1 MKQLKD
7 ILKIFSNNRI
17 KYLNSHT
24 WTTMSED
31 DRVNAVK
38 EWAEPVAK
46 KIINEGYFRIG
57 NHYCIRVD
65 ILELYYN
72 EEAEG
77 GLKDPIMYHTN
88 DRIPKH
94 LKDAGIYD
102 LPYFDIGSFNLHT
115 SGVDITFE
123 DPKEHYRASFLIRGF
138 SVFRFNGNEVIF
150 LNENNDCSTKIYD
163 FFFPN
168 GTSAEALQDIHWESH
183 VWKSSFSKPTGRKNV
198 LQYAKDSATGKYI
211 PNDTGESFK
220 KKEEKPNKCTRP
232 WQFKRK

>member
-1 MKQLKD
+1 
-7 ILKIFSNNRI
+7 
-17 KYLNSHT
+17 
-24 WTTMSED
+24 MSED

-94 LKDAGIYD
+94 LNVN
-102 LPYFDIGSFNLHT
+102 FDSFCTINAPA
-115 SGVDITFE
+115 
-123 DPKEHYRASFLIRGF
+123 PKF
-138 SVFRFNGNEVIF
+138 S
-150 LNENNDCSTKIYD
+150 
-163 FFFPN
+163 
-168 GTSAEALQDIHWESH
+168 A
-183 VWKSSFSKPTGRKNV
+183 
-198 LQYAKDSATGKYI
+198 
-211 PNDTGESFK
+211 
-220 KKEEKPNKCTRP
+220 
-232 WQFKRK
+232 

>member
-1 MKQLKD
+1 
-7 ILKIFSNNRI
+7 
-17 KYLNSHT
+17 
-24 WTTMSED
+24 
-31 DRVNAVK
+31 
-38 EWAEPVAK
+38 
-46 KIINEGYFRIG
+46 
-57 NHYCIRVD
+57 
-65 ILELYYN
+65 
-72 EEAEG
+72 
-77 GLKDPIMYHTN
+77 MYHTN

-123 DPKEHYRASFLIRGF
+123 DPKGHYRASFLIRGF

-168 GTSAEALQDIHWESH
+168 GTSAESLQDIHWESYD
-183 VWKSSFSKPTGRKNV
+183 WKSSFAKPTGRKNV

-211 PNDTGESFK
+211 PNETGESFK
-220 KKEEKPNKCTRP
+220 KKEEKPNKCTRL

>member
-1 MKQLKD
+1 MPLEYLQRHFLRCLAERFDRNYCKTLSRGWHPVHPSGR
-7 ILKIFSNNRI
+7 LFSR
-17 KYLNSHT
+17 
-24 WTTMSED
+24 WQSED

-102 LPYFDIGSFNLHT
+102 LP
-115 SGVDITFE
+115 
-123 DPKEHYRASFLIRGF
+123 
-138 SVFRFNGNEVIF
+138 
-150 LNENNDCSTKIYD
+150 
-163 FFFPN
+163 
-168 GTSAEALQDIHWESH
+168 
-183 VWKSSFSKPTGRKNV
+183 
-198 LQYAKDSATGKYI
+198 
-211 PNDTGESFK
+211 
-220 KKEEKPNKCTRP
+220 
-232 WQFKRK
+232 